1 MNKDHLCGQEESI
14 ELYSQSSPFVLRW
27 KCTATR
33 ENKEYHIIADGER
46 KWCKSG
52 NSGAETLGDWVEE
65 IHLTWAIEL
74 SHTTGWGM
82 CQALN
87 KLMGSEI
94 VTQGTISPSKGSLQR
109 ISALM
114 KTEESR
120 AERSVSQKNT
130 EERRDGWWGGRG
142 DKRNRTS
149 QKVLSLLSFW
159 LGEISSW
166 MIGKQLLYPQLQK

>member
-1 MNKDHLCGQEESI
+1 MHSNKRKQRI
-14 ELYSQSSPFVLRW
+14 PYYSRW
-27 KCTATR
+27 WTQMMQK
-33 ENKEYHIIADGER
+33 R
-46 KWCKSG
+46 KWWGWDSRG
-52 NSGAETLGDWVEE
+52 LGRRDN
-65 IHLTWAIEL
+65 LTWAIEL

-120 AERSVSQKNT
+120 AERSVSQKTT

-166 MIGKQLLYPQLQK
+166 MIGKHLLYPQLQK